1 MDEGDIH
8 FQGAGAF
15 LDQITTSGERDRLDE
30 RRARPGES
38 DGGQTRSQAARKG
51 KLPGRGGGGDG
62 QRGIEVNQRVDF
74 VRRAV
79 ACLDDGN
86 RRGGRGRTEDQGA
99 SGEAGIR
106 LPSARS
112 EKEREQ
118 PRVRNGAS
126 LNEELAAAD
135 RIADVELIERDVG
148 IQQDEIIPLDVVGEI
163 GHIARSRSQRRRDA
177 HQIGE
182 TGTGRR
188 PVGGFIPVKRPGVDV
203 VPSVVGGAC
212 GVGPGDGKE
221 RGGDHQGRAGKKGT
235 GLRTFHF
242 NKFGEVTGK

>member
-1 MDEGDIH
+1 MKKPRTRIQEKNSAAILEAALDVFSQAG
-8 FQGAGAF
+8 FRGAT
-15 LDQITTSGERDRLDE
+15 LDQIADVAGLSKPNLLYYFSSKEDIHQILLTSLLD
-30 RRARPGES
+30 
-38 DGGQTRSQAARKG
+38 TW
-51 KLPGRGGGGDG
+51 
-62 QRGIEVNQRVDF
+62 
-74 VRRAV
+74 
-79 ACLDDGN
+79 LDPLREMD
-86 RRGGRGRTEDQGA
+86 A
-99 SGEAGIR
+99 SG
-106 LPSARS
+106 
-112 EKEREQ
+112 K
-118 PRVRNGAS
+118 
-126 LNEELAAAD
+126 ELAAAD

-188 PVGGFIPVKRPGVDV
+188 PVGRFIPVKRPGVDV